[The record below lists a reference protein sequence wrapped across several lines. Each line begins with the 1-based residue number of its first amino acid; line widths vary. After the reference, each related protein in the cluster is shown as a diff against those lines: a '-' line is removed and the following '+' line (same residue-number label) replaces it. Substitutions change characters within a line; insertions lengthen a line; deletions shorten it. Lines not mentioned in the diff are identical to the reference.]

1 MRKLRVIVA
10 DDVEIIAKT
19 NKMLV
24 EKNENFEVIGLA
36 KDGKEEYNMILE
48 LKPDLV
54 VTDNQMPIMNGT
66 DVIEKINNSDLA
78 FKPKF
83 ILVTSDSGMDFM
95 KKCNELGIIQVI
107 RKPVNDSSFS
117 YALEE
122 VYDIIKDEVPESLF
136 EEDKPFEPTKEFKEW
151 HEKYCNDEVVDL
163 KKYFT
168 QADFEIIK
176 KLGIEILDKIYTER
190 EFEVLDG
197 EYILYYYEDNMTD
210 EEKADTKSLEGTGV
224 SREEYNTLLKK
235 FEQINLEHNF

>member
-1 MRKLRVIVA
+1 MRKLRIIIAEDEPIILEMYKNIVGKRE
-10 DDVEIIAKT
+10 DYEIIGTAT
-19 NKMLV
+19 N
-24 EKNENFEVIGLA
+24 
-36 KDGKEEYNMILE
+36 GKEEEE
-48 LKPDLV
+48 LINTTKPDV
-54 VTDNQMPIMNGT
+54 VITDNQMPIMNGT

-122 VYDIIKDEVPESLF
+122 VYDIIKDEIPESLF

-168 QADFEIIK
+168 QEDFEIIK